1 MKRIFITALAAAAVL
16 CLCACGAADEPERV
30 PLTPVE
36 VHQTAEPAS
45 GSEADT
51 PPQEAPASET
61 DIAEPPAA
69 EAPVEEEEEDASARE
84 KQARF
89 EQAEALIG
97 HPAQELFDIL
107 GEPESSQYASS
118 CEVDGGEE
126 GMQFYDGFYV
136 WTLRTAEEETVRAVY
151 LDE

>member
-1 MKRIFITALAAAAVL
+1 MKRLLITALAAAAVL

-30 PLTPVE
+30 PVTPVQPHE
-36 VHQTAEPAS
+36 AAEPAS
-45 GSEADT
+45 GSEAA
-51 PPQEAPASET
+51 PPAEAPASGT

-69 EAPVEEEEEDASARE
+69 EEPAAEEEDASARE
-84 KQARF
+84 MQARF

-118 CEVDGGEE
+118 CEVDGGED
-126 GMQFYDGFYV
+126 GMLFYDGFYV